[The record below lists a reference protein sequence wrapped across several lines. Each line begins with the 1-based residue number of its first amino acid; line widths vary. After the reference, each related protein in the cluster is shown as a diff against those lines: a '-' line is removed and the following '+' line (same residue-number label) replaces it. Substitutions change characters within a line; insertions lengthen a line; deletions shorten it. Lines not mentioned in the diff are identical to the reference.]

1 MTDIR
6 NDSLV
11 NYSTS
16 RKSFPSCLLS
26 EPRRPSLSSREEA
39 LYYGGEEEVKASSI
53 SDTLCVVCSSQAYS
67 LGKSGPKQSI
77 PMMSSS
83 SSRKANARSL
93 LQLSPIAS
101 EIFLLFLL
109 RIASQKKKKLRYRKR
124 CLVLFL
130 LFLQL

>member
-53 SDTLCVVCSSQAYS
+53 SDTLCVCSSQAYS

-77 PMMSSS
+77 PMMSS